1 MDDQE
6 HIHMIHIASLDVA
19 DLFSKAYHSNN
30 VGTEDQIHHLK
41 EAAKH
46 IRRAI
51 PKDDDG
57 TRYGHG
63 EYHKAMQGEL

>member
-19 DLFSKAYHSNN
+19 DLFYKTYHSNN
-30 VGTEDQIHHLK
+30 VGTKEQQDNLL
-41 EAAKH
+41 EAARFL
-46 IRRAI
+46 RRSI

-63 EYHKAMQGEL
+63 EYHMAMQGEL